1 MLFRSVQAKDVP
13 MLDKT
18 QVIKILTDGGT
29 VCGLLCL
36 NTAAQDAA
44 DHFTLIRCKNV
55 IWATGGPAGMYADS
69 VYTFSQ
75 YGATGLALEAG
86 TRGKNLTEWQYG
98 LASVA
103 LRWNVSGTYMQVLP
117 RVYSTAADRKSTRL
131 NSSHDRQSRM
141 PSSA

>member
-1 MLFRSVQAKDVP
+1 MLPEAGR
-13 MLDKT
+13 DKT

-44 DHFTLIRCKNV
+44 DRFTLIRCKNV

-69 VYTFSQ
+69 VYPFSQ

-86 TRGKNLTEWQYG
+86 AKGKNLT
-98 LASVA
+98 
-103 LRWNVSGTYMQVLP
+103 
-117 RVYSTAADRKSTRL
+117 
-131 NSSHDRQSRM
+131 
-141 PSSA
+141 